1 MFTNRNKY
9 QNQLFFMKLALEQA
23 KKSLGNTKKNPAV
36 GCIITKNNQIISAG
50 STGYNGT
57 PHAEINAL
65 NFSKINSQNCN
76 LYVTL
81 EPCSHYGKT
90 PPCVKYII
98 KKKIKKVFFSIK
110 DPDLRSFDKSK
121 NLFNKE
127 RISTNVGL
135 LKKEVEIFYRSYL
148 KSKSDNLPFVT
159 SKIALSKD
167 FYTINKNKKW
177 ITNIYSRGRVH
188 LLRSYHDCIITS
200 SKTIMYDN
208 PRFTCRIEGLKD
220 KSPSRII
227 LDRKLKIKIKSK
239 IIKEAKYYPT
249 IIFYN
254 ETKKRKINLLKKFKI
269 KFYKIPLDKDGNLN
283 LKSSLIKAKELGFSR
298 IFLESG
304 IKLTTSFLAKN
315 LIDDFIMM
323 ISNHKLG
330 KNGGGNIKNYL
341 NKFLRGKRKKIEKV
355 NLFGEKLLSYKLK

>member
-1 MFTNRNKY
+1 MFTNLNKY
-9 QNQLFFMKLALEQA
+9 KKDIYFMSLALQQA
-23 KKSLGNTKKNPAV
+23 KRILGNTRENPAV
-36 GCIITKNNQIISAG
+36 GCIIVKSNHMISAAFT
-50 STGYNGT
+50 SINGR
-57 PHAEINAL
+57 PHAEQNAI
-65 NFSKINSQNCN
+65 NFSKVNPKNSQ

-81 EPCSHYGKT
+81 EPCSHYGRT
-90 PPCVKYII
+90 PPCVKLII
-98 KKKIKKVFFSIK
+98 QKKIKKVFFSIK
-110 DPDLRSFDKSK
+110 DPDPRSFNKCSEELRK
-121 NLFNKE
+121 NGIVVN
-127 RISTNVGL
+127 RGI
-135 LKKEVEIFYRSYL
+135 LKKEISSFYRSYL
-148 KSKSDNLPFVT
+148 KSKKDNLPFVT
-159 SKIALSKD
+159 CKLAISKD
-167 FYTINKNKKW
+167 FYTINKKYKW
-177 ITNIYSRGRVH
+177 ITNEFSRGRVH
-188 LLRSYHDCIITS
+188 LMRSLHDCIITS
-200 SKTIMYDN
+200 ARTIIKDN